1 MFDDVIDGL
10 VVAWLMTHDAK
21 KRILE

>member
-1 MFDDVIDGL
+1 MFDDEIDGL